1 MQRALKRKI
10 YLDNIPLEE
19 ARERFFSALELPS
32 PLPQEIVSVED
43 SLGRVTG
50 APAYA
55 RISSPHYHSSAM
67 DGIAVRAEAT
77 FGASEARPI
86 RLALGR
92 EAFPVDTGD
101 PLPPG
106 TDAVVMIEQVH
117 ELPEEGMVELR
128 GAATPWQHVR
138 VAGEDIVVGQLI
150 LPEGHRIRP
159 YDMGALLAGGLTSVA
174 VRRKPS
180 VVIIP
185 TGDELVRPGDELKE
199 GNIIEFN
206 STTLAGFVRQ
216 WGGEPIVHP
225 IVPDSRE
232 SLREAAAKALE
243 RADILII
250 NAGSSAG
257 SQDYTAPVV
266 EELGEVLVHG
276 VAINPGKPT
285 LLGVARG
292 KPLVGVPGYPV
303 SAALAMHE
311 FVEPLIARFL
321 GAMPQEEPEVRAR
334 ISRKVPSKLG
344 SLELLRVRLGEVEG
358 KMVALPLK
366 RGAGIITSLVEA
378 DGIVR
383 IASTAEGV
391 EPGEEVTV
399 TLLRPISAVRNNIL
413 LAGSHDN
420 SLDLLA
426 NELKARFPQYTLST
440 ASLGSLGGLL
450 ALKEG
455 EAHLAGS
462 HLLDPSTGEYNSSY
476 VERYLPGRELI
487 VMNFL
492 YREQGL
498 MVFPGNPKGIRGIED
513 LARKDVRFVNR
524 QGGAGTR
531 ILLDLKLGEAGISP
545 SQVQGYERV
554 EYTHMAVAMAVRA
567 RRADVGLG
575 ILAAA
580 RALGLDFIPMER
592 ERYDLIIPLPFMNLP
607 GVRAL
612 LEVMGEK
619 SFKEKVKALGG
630 YDVSRMGEVL
640 SRKGGARA

>member
-1 MQRALKRKI
+1 
-10 YLDNIPLEE
+10 
-19 ARERFFSALELPS
+19 
-32 PLPQEIVSVED
+32 
-43 SLGRVTG
+43 
-50 APAYA
+50 
-55 RISSPHYHSSAM
+55 
-67 DGIAVRAEAT
+67 
-77 FGASEARPI
+77 
-86 RLALGR
+86 
-92 EAFPVDTGD
+92 
-101 PLPPG
+101 
-106 TDAVVMIEQVH
+106 
-117 ELPEEGMVELR
+117 
-128 GAATPWQHVR
+128 
-138 VAGEDIVVGQLI
+138 
-150 LPEGHRIRP
+150 
-159 YDMGALLAGGLTSVA
+159 
-174 VRRKPS
+174 
-180 VVIIP
+180 
-185 TGDELVRPGDELKE
+185 
-199 GNIIEFN
+199 
-206 STTLAGFVRQ
+206 
-216 WGGEPIVHP
+216 
-225 IVPDSRE
+225 
-232 SLREAAAKALE
+232 
-243 RADILII
+243 
-250 NAGSSAG
+250 
-257 SQDYTAPVV
+257 
-266 EELGEVLVHG
+266 
-276 VAINPGKPT
+276 
-285 LLGVARG
+285 
-292 KPLVGVPGYPV
+292 
-303 SAALAMHE
+303 
-311 FVEPLIARFL
+311 
-321 GAMPQEEPEVRAR
+321 
-334 ISRKVPSKLG
+334 
-344 SLELLRVRLGEVEG
+344 
-358 KMVALPLK
+358 